1 MEQAV
6 DSLQIKALAVAT
18 RIGVYQWEQQIS
30 QRLLLDI
37 TIPTDLSGC
46 DDRLE
51 TTIDYDKL
59 CQRVTHHVESN
70 AFQLIETVANEVAQ
84 LIKTEFHLPQVT
96 VSVSKPCAIKNAAD
110 VRVTVTR

>member
-1 MEQAV
+1 V
-6 DSLQIKALAVAT
+6 DSLQIKALAVST
-18 RIGVYQWEQQIS
+18 RIGVYNWEQKIS

-37 TIPTDLSGC
+37 TIPADFSAC
-46 DDRLE
+46 EDRLD

-59 CQRVTHHVESN
+59 CQQVTHFVESN
-70 AFQLIETVANEVAQ
+70 AFQLIETVANQVAQ
-84 LIKTEFHLPQVT
+84 LIKTEFHLQQVT